1 MSHTDDKFLQKLREI
16 KLHLKRN
23 FVDSFDFLSITPFL
37 GKWLPFAFAM
47 GIVAGF
53 CASSIDFIVVK
64 INNILSSHP
73 FLFFIYPFFVAYI
86 TGVLITK
93 DPIIAGPGIGYAI
106 FHIRTKKYIPFKS
119 ILLKFL
125 AAILALSGTF
135 IAGREGPSFYLGVA
149 IGEWLGKIYGF
160 SRKYKPFL
168 ATIGA
173 GAFTGALLKAPLGSA
188 IFAMELER
196 TYNLN
201 YKPFV
206 PLLVSSI
213 VSYLTFSFFR
223 GSHHF
228 IPLKNPPIWTLN
240 IIPYIVFMGVI
251 VSLNVYIYSVVFHT
265 ASYFSKQIKDKKKR
279 LLIGTSLSLPFYLL
293 LAKSISIQILSVPAK
308 MGLLS
313 YLVQN
318 PIPIWKDV
326 LLIIGVI
333 FTTSFTLGFGI
344 SGGLVLPN
352 LLIGIA
358 VGNIFGNYFP
368 HYVEVFTIAGMGAA
382 LAAGAKTPLAAI
394 VMITEMTHT
403 DVVIPMASAIISSY
417 ITSFG
422 YHLYKGQ
429 IKEKPFEIDG
439 F

>member
-1 MSHTDDKFLQKLREI
+1 MLNERTFNKSKEILSFLR
-16 KLHLKRN
+16 RN
-23 FVDSFDFLSITPFL
+23 FIDSFDFLSISPFL
-37 GKWLPFAFAM
+37 GKWLPFSFAM
-47 GIVAGF
+47 GILAGF
-53 CASSIDFIVVK
+53 LASTVDFIIAI
-64 INNILSSHP
+64 INN
-73 FLFFIYPFFVAYI
+73 FLEAHTFLYFIYPIFVAYI
-86 TGVLITK
+86 MALLIEK
-93 DPIIAGPGIGYAI
+93 DPSIAGPGIGYAI
-106 FHIRTKKYIPFKS
+106 FHLRTKKYIPFSS
-119 ILLKFL
+119 IVLKFI

-149 IGEWLGKIYGF
+149 LGEWLGKIYGF
-160 SRKYKPFL
+160 SRKFKPFL
-168 ATIGA
+168 AIIGA

-188 IFAMELER
+188 IFAMELEK

-213 VSYLTFSFFR
+213 TSYLTFSFFR
-223 GSHHF
+223 GSKHF
-228 IPLKNPPIWTLN
+228 IPIHNLPVWNLN
-240 IIPYIVFMGVI
+240 IIPYIVLMGFI
-251 VSLNVYIYSVVFHT
+251 VSFVIYVYSVVFHT

-279 LLIGTSLSLPFYLL
+279 LLSGVL
-293 LAKSISIQILSVPAK
+293 LALPIYGLLAAVISTKILSVPAK
-308 MGLLS
+308 MDLLP

-318 PIPIWKDV
+318 PIPVWKDI
-326 LLIIGVI
+326 LLIVGVI
-333 FTTSFTLGFGI
+333 LATSFTLGFGI

-352 LLIGIA
+352 LLLGIA

-429 IKEKPFEIDG
+429 TKEKPFEVERC
-439 F
+439 

>member
-1 MSHTDDKFLQKLREI
+1 
-16 KLHLKRN
+16 
-23 FVDSFDFLSITPFL
+23 
-37 GKWLPFAFAM
+37 M
-47 GIVAGF
+47 GILAGF
-53 CASSIDFIVVK
+53 LASSLDFIIVR
-64 INNILSSHP
+64 INNLLEDYPIFYFVYPLLAVYIMA
-73 FLFFIYPFFVAYI
+73 LFIE
-86 TGVLITK
+86 K
-93 DPIIAGPGIGYAI
+93 DPSIAGPGIGYAI
-106 FHIRTKKYIPFKS
+106 FHLKTRKYIPFSS
-119 ILLKFL
+119 ILLKFA

-149 IGEWLGKIYGF
+149 LGEWLGKIYGF

-168 ATIGA
+168 GIIGA

-188 IFAMELER
+188 IFAMELEK

-206 PLLVSSI
+206 PILVSSI
-213 VSYLTFSFFR
+213 ISYLTFSFFR
-223 GSHHF
+223 GSKHF
-228 IPLKNPPIWTLN
+228 IPLNTLPQWDLN
-240 IIPYIVFMGVI
+240 IIPYIVFMGFV
-251 VSLNVYIYSVVFHT
+251 VSFVVYLYSVVFHT
-265 ASYFSKQIKDKKKR
+265 ASYFSKQIRNKRKR
-279 LLIGTSLSLPFYLL
+279 LLIGVILALPIYIL
-293 LAKSISIQILSVPAK
+293 LALTISSKILSVPAK
-308 MGLLS
+308 MSLLPF
-313 YLVQN
+313 LTQN
-318 PIPIWKDV
+318 PIPIWKDI

-333 FTTSFTLGFGI
+333 LSTSLTLGFGV

-368 HYVEVFTIAGMGAA
+368 NYIEVFTIAGMGAA

-429 IKEKPFEIDG
+429 IKEKPFEIEKY
-439 F
+439 